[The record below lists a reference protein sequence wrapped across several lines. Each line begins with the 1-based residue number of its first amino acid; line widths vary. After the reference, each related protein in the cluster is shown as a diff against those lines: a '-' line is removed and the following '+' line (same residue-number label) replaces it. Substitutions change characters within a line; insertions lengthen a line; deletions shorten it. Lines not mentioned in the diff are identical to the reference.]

1 MTDKKKKKESG
12 QPKMTKGA
20 KLVVIKRVSKY
31 LFAHKGLIA
40 ICFSLMLLSN
50 GLSLVAP
57 KLSQKAIDEI
67 VPPLEAAEAV
77 ESTASEEP
85 HKVNIKKV
93 AIYCAVMLGFYVL
106 SAALSYVLAFL
117 MVRLS
122 QKVVY
127 RMRKDLFE
135 HLISLPVGYFD
146 THATGEM
153 ISRISYDIDTV
164 NTSLSHDLL
173 QVGASIVTV
182 VGSLI
187 MMASISPMLLVV
199 FAVTVPLSI
208 VYTRYRSTKVR
219 PLFRTRSQKLGELN
233 GYAEEM
239 LSGQKTIRAYSR
251 EGVISGR
258 FDKKNE
264 EAVEAY
270 YNAEYH
276 AATVGPTVNFINN
289 LSMSLVAMLGG
300 VFYLCSV
307 LNAEGA
313 AIPVIFTIS
322 FGGISAFVQY
332 SRKFAGPINEFAN
345 IIHDLQSA
353 ASSAEKVFAVMDELP
368 EKPNAENAESLDKVE
383 GSVAF
388 ENVKFGYVEG
398 KIIIK
403 DLSLSVKKGK
413 TIAIVGP
420 TGAGKT
426 TIINLLM
433 RFYDVN
439 EGRILVDGKPIEGIT
454 RESLRRAYTM
464 VLQDTWLFH
473 GTIYENI
480 TYGKEGATREEVE
493 RVAKLAKLD
502 TFIEGL
508 PEGYDTV
515 LSDDGVN
522 ISKGHKQLI
531 TIARAM
537 LSDSPMLILD
547 EATSNVD
554 SRTEQQIQAAMYA
567 LMEGRTCFVIAHR
580 LSTIQNADII
590 LVVKDGN
597 IIEQGTH
604 DELMSNKGF
613 YHSLYHSQF
622 EQ

>member
-1 MTDKKKKKESG
+1 MSR
-12 QPKMTKGA
+12 GA
-20 KLVVIKRVSKY
+20 KIAVIKRISKY
-31 LFAHKGLIA
+31 LFAHKGLVT
-40 ICFSLMLLSN
+40 ICFIIMLISN
-50 GLSLVAP
+50 TLALAAP
-57 KLSQKAIDEI
+57 KLSEKAIDEFSPKVI
-67 VPPLEAAEAV
+67 EVLMEDGTVV
-77 ESTASEEP
+77 EKISDIID
-85 HKVNIKKV
+85 VDMGNVIF
-93 AIYCAVMLGFYVL
+93 YCSLMLTFYII
-106 SAALSYVLAFL
+106 SAALSYILAIL
-117 MVRLS
+117 MIRLS

-127 RMRKDLFE
+127 SMRRELFE
-135 HLISLPVGYFD
+135 HLTDLPVGYFD
-146 THATGEM
+146 THATGEI

-182 VGSLI
+182 IGSFI
-187 MMASISPMLLVV
+187 MMASISPMLLSV
-199 FAVTVPLSI
+199 FAITVPMSI
-208 VYTRYRSTKVR
+208 IYARYRSTKVR

-251 EGVISGR
+251 EKVIEER
-258 FDKKNE
+258 FDKKNK
-264 EAVEAY
+264 EAVDAY

-276 AATVGPTVNFINN
+276 AATMGPTINLINN
-289 LSMSLVAMLGG
+289 LSLSLVAMLGG
-300 VFYLCSV
+300 IFYLFSV
-307 LNAEGA
+307 LNAMGETS
-313 AIPVIFTIS
+313 ILPIFTIS
-322 FGGISAFVQY
+322 FGGISAFIQY
-332 SRKFAGPINEFAN
+332 SRKFSGPINEFAN

-353 ASSAEKVFAVMDELP
+353 ASSAEKVFAIIDEPP
-368 EKPNAENAESLDKVE
+368 EKPDAPDAERLENVE
-383 GSVAF
+383 GNVALR
-388 ENVKFGYVEG
+388 NVSFGYVEG
-398 KIIIK
+398 KTIIK
-403 DLSLSVKKGK
+403 DLSLSAKKGN

-439 EGRILVDGKPIEGIT
+439 SGKISVDSKPIESIT
-454 RESLRRAYTM
+454 RESLRKAYTM

-493 RVAKLAKLD
+493 RVAKMAHIHSY
-502 TFIEGL
+502 IESL
-508 PEGYDTV
+508 PDGYDTV

-537 LSDSPMLILD
+537 LADSPMLILD

-554 SRTEQQIQAAMYA
+554 SRTEQKIQAAMYS

-580 LSTIQNADII
+580 LSTIQNADAI

-604 DELMSNKGF
+604 DELMAAKGF
-613 YHSLYHSQF
+613 YHTLYHSQF
-622 EQ
+622 EN

>member
-1 MTDKKKKKESG
+1 MTKEERKKIKAELSEKA
-12 QPKMTKGA
+12 PKMSRAARWT
-20 KLVVIKRVSKY
+20 VIRRVSKY
-31 LFAHKGLIA
+31 LFAHKTMIV
-40 ICFSLMLLSN
+40 ICLTLMILSN
-50 GLSLVAP
+50 VLALVAP
-57 KLSQKAIDEI
+57 KLSQLALDEI
-67 VPPLEAAEAV
+67 VPPVGSAEGFEINV
-77 ESTASEEP
+77 GR
-85 HKVNIKKV
+85 V
-93 AIYCAVMLGFYVL
+93 AMFCSLMLGFYIT
-106 SAALSYVLAFL
+106 SAILSYILAIL

-127 RMRKDLFE
+127 SMRKDLFN
-135 HLISLPVGYFD
+135 HLTELPVGYFD
-146 THATGEM
+146 THATGEI

-164 NTSLSHDLL
+164 NTSLSHDVL
-173 QVGASIVTV
+173 QVGASTITV

-187 MMASISPMLLVV
+187 MMATISPMLLCILV
-199 FAVTVPLSI
+199 VTVPMSI
-208 VYTRYRSTKVR
+208 IYTRFRSKKVR
-219 PLFRTRSQKLGELN
+219 PLFRKRSQRLGELN

-251 EGVISGR
+251 EGVITDR
-258 FDKKNE
+258 FDEKNK
-264 EAVEAY
+264 EAVNAY
-270 YNAEYH
+270 YNAEYY

-289 LSMSLVAMLGG
+289 LSMSLIAMVGG
-300 VFYLCSV
+300 IFYLFSV
-307 LNAEGA
+307 LNGMGA
-313 AIPVIFTIS
+313 LAVPIIFTIT

-332 SRKFAGPINEFAN
+332 SRKFTGPINEFAN
-345 IIHDLQSA
+345 ILHDLQSA
-353 ASSAEKVFAVMDELP
+353 ASSAEKVFAIMDSEP
-368 EKPNAENAESLDKVE
+368 EKIDADNAEILADVKGDVD
-383 GSVAF
+383 F
-388 ENVKFGYVEG
+388 ENVKFGYVPERTV
-398 KIIIK
+398 IK
-403 DLSLSVKKGK
+403 NLSLNVKKGN

-439 EGRILVDGKPIEGIT
+439 EGRISVDGKEIRDIT
-454 RESLRRAYTM
+454 RHSLRKAYTM
-464 VLQDTWLFH
+464 VLQETWLFH

-493 RVAKLAKLD
+493 KVAKMAHIHSY
-502 TFIEGL
+502 IEAL
-508 PEGYDTV
+508 PDGYDTV

-554 SRTEQQIQAAMYA
+554 SRTEQQIQSAMYA

-580 LSTIQNADII
+580 LSTIQNADTI

-597 IIEQGTH
+597 IIEQGNH
-604 DELMSNKGF
+604 DTLMANKGF
-613 YHSLYHSQF
+613 YYSLYHSQF
-622 EQ
+622 EN